1 MIWFFLHFK
10 NVYCSIE
17 IFKEIMRTNY
27 HYLARNFFMILK
39 FHTHIY
45 LSMTYKINSILNI
58 FVAWCHFQYRISWV
72 LRKIIF
78 MFWTKELKPF
88 FYFRCDRQLISL
100 LWWFLTLSCLHVSC
114 LRAISIHHWCY
125 SQTIFFS
132 QVKLLSSS
140 TFYLKTKTMKKTL
153 WSQRKKEKWF
163 TSKILN
169 IIIIVL
175 FFEVLGGLSAK
186 FYYCE
191 MTDYK

>member
-1 MIWFFLHFK
+1 MI
-10 NVYCSIE
+10 
-17 IFKEIMRTNY
+17 
-27 HYLARNFFMILK
+27 
-39 FHTHIY
+39 
-45 LSMTYKINSILNI
+45 YKINSIVNI
-58 FVAWCHFQYRISWV
+58 FVAWRLFQYCISLV

-78 MFWTKELKPF
+78 SFEQKNLNL

-140 TFYLKTKTMKKTL
+140 AFYLKTKTMKKTL